1 MKKIY
6 TNYFRI
12 LNIKKEGKT
21 IMRTKNKT
29 IKILLAVAFMFTA
42 FLMMEN
48 TVRAKT
54 KRSTYRT
61 INGIYNSDGTIDTA
75 DGYCWKVRKESYA
88 YPGTTP
94 VTVKFN
100 THRTKDKLDDS
111 IIKIVAKDRNIQLVN
126 DYIRHE
132 YDLNA
137 YKVKYISTRKLT
149 DKMIRERAVKHTI
162 YVEII
167 KSVSAG
173 GRHGTYENYYI
184 AYNKRVRKGK
194 HVTSYCVWNPC
205 NSYCDDVEAV
215 ADNGKIR

>member
-1 MKKIY
+1 
-6 TNYFRI
+6 
-12 LNIKKEGKT
+12 
-21 IMRTKNKT
+21 MRTKQNKT
-29 IKILLAVAFMFTA
+29 IKILLAVALMFTA
-42 FLMMEN
+42 FLMLGN
-48 TVRAKT
+48 TVHAKT
-54 KRSTYRT
+54 KKKHVTYRT

-88 YPGTTP
+88 YPETTV

-100 THRTKDKLDDS
+100 THGTRNKLDDS
-111 IIKIVAKDRNIQLVN
+111 IAKITAKNKNIQLVN
-126 DYIRHE
+126 DYIRRN

-137 YKVKYISTRKLT
+137 YKVKYISTGKLT
-149 DKMIRERAVKHTI
+149 PKMIRERATRHTI

-173 GRHGTYENYYI
+173 GKHGTYGKNYYI

-194 HVTSYCVWNPC
+194 HVTSYCIWNPC

>member
-1 MKKIY
+1 MK
-6 TNYFRI
+6 
-12 LNIKKEGKT
+12 
-21 IMRTKNKT
+21 TKQNKT
-29 IKILLAVAFMFTA
+29 IKILLAVALMFTA

-48 TVRAKT
+48 TVRART
-54 KRSTYRT
+54 KRSTCRT
-61 INGIYNSDGTIDTA
+61 INGIYNVDGTIDTV

-88 YPGTTP
+88 YPGTTV

-100 THRTKDKLDDS
+100 THRTKNKLDDS
-111 IIKIVAKDRNIQLVN
+111 IVKINAKNRNIQLVN

-137 YKVKYISTRKLT
+137 YKVKYISTEKLT
-149 DKMIRERAVKHTI
+149 DKMICERATRHTI

-173 GRHGTYENYYI
+173 GRHGTYGKNYYI

-205 NSYCDDVEAV
+205 NRYCDDVEAV
-215 ADNGKIR
+215 VDNEKIR